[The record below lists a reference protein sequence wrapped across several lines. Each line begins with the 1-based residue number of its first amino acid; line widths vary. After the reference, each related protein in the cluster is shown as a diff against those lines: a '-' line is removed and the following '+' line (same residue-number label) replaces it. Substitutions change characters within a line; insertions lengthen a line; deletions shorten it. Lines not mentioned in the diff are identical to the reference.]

1 MQCFF
6 GRNGHPVL
14 YDCCRVSRVHVSC
27 ISLQNLYGSDIRV
40 CVGRVCGVQPKNAP
54 SFYYAHRH
62 FTRFGINNRLR
73 KYDVPGLCHTEG
85 LRGLTLIQAPSP
97 RSSLIAQLGR
107 MVVEATAQ
115 EERDRAI
122 CLCSWTPVAITSV
135 IRIQNGGRYLT
146 EERPLRHRCPRA
158 WDMDE
163 RPFCRRRSR
172 NFPSPD
178 WWSQGRSQH
187 HERLRLHP
195 CRGPAVLVS
204 TTSPDSHSHA
214 LDTSCWSND

>member
-62 FTRFGINNRLR
+62 FTRFGINVNSRLR

-107 MVVEATAQ
+107 MVVEATA
-115 EERDRAI
+115 EEQRDGAI
-122 CLCSWTPVAITSV
+122 CLCSWDPGSHNQRYPNPEWRPRSLRGASPSSSV
-135 IRIQNGGRYLT
+135 PTGMG
-146 EERPLRHRCPRA
+146 H
-158 WDMDE
+158 
-163 RPFCRRRSR
+163 
-172 NFPSPD
+172 
-178 WWSQGRSQH
+178 G
-187 HERLRLHP
+187 
-195 CRGPAVLVS
+195 
-204 TTSPDSHSHA
+204 
-214 LDTSCWSND
+214 